1 MDANLP
7 LALQIVLYLVA
18 AVIVAFVAIALPLL
32 FQVRR
37 QIDRMAAAVE
47 EMKSETVPLARE
59 SRELVDELRGLS
71 GRANRLVAEVGSVVE
86 PPLLASSLGFRLIRT
101 GVTTFVRALWNGA
114 RDQERKARWV

>member
-7 LALQIVLYLVA
+7 LPLQIVLYLVA

-37 QIDRMAAAVE
+37 RIDRMAAAVE

-59 SRELVDELRGLS
+59 SRELVEELRGLS

>member
-32 FQVRR
+32 VRLRR
-37 QIDRMAAAVE
+37 QVDRMAAAVE
-47 EMKSETVPLARE
+47 EMKSETVPLVRE

-114 RDQERKARWV
+114 RGQERRTRWV